1 MCLQGTTLNLP
12 PNPHPADRSSLPPQ
26 RLLGS
31 GSPVELYAFFHL
43 LLMFQLSGLTKPLLT
58 LRWKGSRKLLHN
70 NLSSCVFSS
79 IVVIKAWHFRQD
91 IIFPKDLKKAPQV
104 IPLSM
109 AEELTWW
116 LRALAA
122 QGDVRSI
129 THNHHRNHAMPMNV
143 YNPSPEKNWTRRMI
157 GCHSPRSVIS
167 IKSGPPMS
175 SSGLKHVPKQIS
187 AHIPCGFVCMHTHTY
202 TCTKFKTK
210 ILSFGVL
217 KKCGRQFDKIRD

>member
-1 MCLQGTTLNLP
+1 M
-12 PNPHPADRSSLPPQ
+12 
-26 RLLGS
+26 
-31 GSPVELYAFFHL
+31 
-43 LLMFQLSGLTKPLLT
+43 
-58 LRWKGSRKLLHN
+58 
-70 NLSSCVFSS
+70 
-79 IVVIKAWHFRQD
+79 
-91 IIFPKDLKKAPQV
+91 
-104 IPLSM
+104 
-109 AEELTWW
+109 TWW

>member
-122 QGDVRSI
+122 LGEDSSLVPDTHMLVHNILWLQFPGIQGPFLSSAGTKHKHGWCAYI
-129 THNHHRNHAMPMNV
+129 HSGKPLIHIKCK
-143 YNPSPEKNWTRRMI
+143 SLKN
-157 GCHSPRSVIS
+157 
-167 IKSGPPMS
+167 S
-175 SSGLKHVPKQIS
+175 SL
-187 AHIPCGFVCMHTHTY
+187 
-202 TCTKFKTK
+202 
-210 ILSFGVL
+210 
-217 KKCGRQFDKIRD
+217 RDYK